1 MSNPTST
8 ALVQRDDSPKA
19 LVKQYEQSF
28 MDVLPS
34 HVKPETW
41 VRLAQG
47 ALKKGKKV
55 QGGRTELEVAAS
67 NNPGVF
73 LASLLDAARLGL
85 EPGTEQYYLT
95 PRKVK
100 GQLEIL
106 GIVGYQGH
114 IELMYRAGA
123 ISSVVAECVYSNDV
137 FRFSPGADEIP
148 VHEIDWDADDRGH
161 LRLVYA
167 FARMKDGATS
177 KVVVLNQTAINRIM
191 ESSPGSSYDSSPW
204 QKHPDA
210 MWLKSAVRQLT
221 KWVPTS
227 SEYRDQVAQAPA
239 GPELRLP
246 ASMTAPDL
254 GPIEDLPDV
263 PGDDDFEDHGTDDDI
278 IEAEIV
284 DDEPAPPPPPPAPRP
299 VPDPPIADD
308 VEDPDQMTEPQRKAL
323 HALLRKRGGVGDT
336 RFPILSDLLGREI
349 TSTNELSKADASF
362 LIDAM
367 QADEGGA
374 PEGDAA

>member
-1 MSNPTST
+1 
-8 ALVQRDDSPKA
+8 
-19 LVKQYEQSF
+19 
-28 MDVLPS
+28 
-34 HVKPETW
+34 
-41 VRLAQG
+41 
-47 ALKKGKKV
+47 
-55 QGGRTELEVAAS
+55 
-67 NNPGVF
+67 
-73 LASLLDAARLGL
+73 
-85 EPGTEQYYLT
+85 
-95 PRKVK
+95 
-100 GQLEIL
+100 
-106 GIVGYQGH
+106 
-114 IELMYRAGA
+114 
-123 ISSVVAECVYSNDV
+123 V

-254 GPIEDLPDV
+254 GPIEDLPD
-263 PGDDDFEDHGTDDDI
+263 DFEDHGTDDDI

-284 DDEPAPPPPPPAPRP
+284 DDHDDEPTAAPPPPRAVPSTPEPTPDGMITEGQSKALAAIFRARSILGPARF
-299 VPDPPIADD
+299 DLLASDD
-308 VEDPDQMTEPQRKAL
+308 V
-323 HALLRKRGGVGDT
+323 
-336 RFPILSDLLGREI
+336 LGRRV
-349 TSTNELSKADASF
+349 SKLDELTE
-362 LIDAM
+362 
-367 QADEGGA
+367 DEAGRAIELLQDGGA
-374 PEGDAA
+374 PEGGEAA